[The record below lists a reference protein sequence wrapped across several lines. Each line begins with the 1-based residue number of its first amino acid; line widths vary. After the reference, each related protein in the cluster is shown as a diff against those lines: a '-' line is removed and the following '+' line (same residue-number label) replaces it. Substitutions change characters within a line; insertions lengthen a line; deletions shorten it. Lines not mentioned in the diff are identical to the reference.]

1 MTMIARPG
9 LASLNEIPLTTLN
22 LRRLEEASTGMQ
34 GMKGME
40 PWEDRKKSEAR
51 QLLALEQLAGPSR
64 KRVVSLDLDQDLRAA
79 VWLDVPVAM
88 TPAPDGTLKVARG
101 AVIGI
106 IYPQVI
112 LSMSLPGFALV
123 CLVDPVAGA
132 YYPNVGTTRGQRMC
146 LGATLPVGIPVSELV
161 LLSYGL
167 LTGQTI
173 MMDTADSAG
182 VMNVDAAHYWS
193 ANRDKMPLSSTP
205 FLQPDPAS

>member
-9 LASLNEIPLTTLN
+9 LASLDEIPLSTFN
-22 LRRLEEASTGMQ
+22 QRRLEEASTDMQ
-34 GMKGME
+34 GVA
-40 PWEDRKKSEAR
+40 PWRDRKKSEAR
-51 QLLALEQLAGPSR
+51 QLLALEQLAGSSR
-64 KRVVSLDLDQDLRAA
+64 MRVMSLDIDQDLRAA

-88 TPAPDGTLKVARG
+88 TPAPDGSLKVARG

-106 IYPQVI
+106 VYPQVI
-112 LSMSLPGFALV
+112 LTMPLPGFALV
-123 CLVDPVAGA
+123 CLVNPSSGV
-132 YYPNVGTTRGQRMC
+132 YYPNVGTSRGQRMC
-146 LGATLPVGIPVSELV
+146 LGASLPVGIPVSELV

-182 VMNVDAAHYWS
+182 VMHVAAAHYWS

-205 FLQPDPAS
+205 FLQPDPAT

>member
-1 MTMIARPG
+1 MTITARPG

-22 LRRLEEASTGMQ
+22 RRRLETASADMQ
-34 GMKGME
+34 GVA
-40 PWEDRKKSEAR
+40 PWQDRRKFEAR
-51 QLLALEQLAGPSR
+51 QLLALEQLAGRSR
-64 KRVVSLDLDQDLRAA
+64 MRVMSLDLEQDLRAA

-88 TPAPDGTLKVARG
+88 TPDPDGTLNMAQG

-112 LSMSLPGFALV
+112 LSLPLPGFALV
-123 CLVDPVAGA
+123 SLVDPPCGA
-132 YYPNVGTTRGQRMC
+132 YYPNVGTSREHRMC

-173 MMDTADSAG
+173 MMDTSDSAG
-182 VMNVDAAHYWS
+182 VMHVDAAHYWS
-193 ANRDKMPLSSTP
+193 ANRDKMPLSTTP
-205 FLQPDPAS
+205 FLQPDPATEAP